1 MRLLT
6 FLEYTA
12 IVVGAV
18 GMIAAQT
25 FYLPKGFHLGLFL
38 VGAGIALGGLESI
51 VTRRMSF
58 RFSSH
63 GGEGYAGAPAVVWG
77 LLALLIGAAV
87 IASAYLM
94 EAGLW
99 RATVGYLA
107 RHPGPVLVAAG
118 LLVIG
123 AGALLM
129 FNPSG
134 RRGAWRTLL
143 VRIPKTLVGFILLVA
158 GLLAIGLGLWEW
170 FHPQAFERLT
180 RGVLQRFD
188 LPSFSRLW
196 RSLFGPRY

>member
-6 FLEYTA
+6 FLEYAA

-18 GMIAAQT
+18 GMIAGKI
-25 FYLPKGFHLGLFL
+25 FFLPKGYHLGLFL
-38 VGAGIALGGLESI
+38 IGAGIALGGLESI
-51 VTRRMSF
+51 FTRRMSF

-63 GGEGYAGAPAVVWG
+63 GGEGYAGAPAVIWG

-99 RATVGYLA
+99 RATVNYLA
-107 RHPGPVLVAAG
+107 RHPGPVLVAGG
-118 LLVIG
+118 LMVTG
-123 AGALLM
+123 AGVFLM

-134 RRGAWRTLL
+134 RRGVWRTLL
-143 VRIPKTLVGFILLVA
+143 VRIPKTVAGLILVVA
-158 GLLAIGLGLWEW
+158 GLLGVGLGLWEW
-170 FHPQAFERLT
+170 FHPQAFDRLT
-180 RGVLQRFD
+180 RGALQRFD

-196 RSLFGPRY
+196 RSLFGPGY